1 MANVTP
7 PKYVRQILF
16 SLQSRGFAAYLV
28 GGCVRDI
35 LLGVR
40 PQDWDIC
47 TAALPE
53 QVLDVFPGSRPT
65 GIKHGTVTV
74 VIGSRSAEVTTF
86 RSEGDYTDH
95 RHPSSVAF
103 VGDLTTDL
111 MRRDF
116 TMNAMAVSADGLI
129 IDPYGGAEDIRRGCI
144 RCVGAPEKRFDED
157 ALRMLR
163 AFRFS
168 SRLGF
173 EIEPATLAAI
183 GKKAP
188 LAAGLAAER
197 VSAEVEKILLTARP
211 ETLNTVI
218 SLGLIDKYLDRRA
231 APEEEQLHRIAAL
244 PKKSLERWA
253 ALCRLLTVS
262 GAIRSAEQFLPA
274 LRLDSRS
281 IRCCNDACE
290 MLESPAPGSP
300 HEWKK
305 LLRQYGVD
313 SVSCAARCHD
323 ALCGGSSCRAL
334 KAVIKSGECFSMKQ
348 LAVDGDDLAALGLR
362 GRELGEML
370 SFLLGYVMEYPDNNR
385 RELLLSLASA
395 SEEYLMDSWENLK
408 RDCAACRGC
417 SLCETRRNLVFGV
430 GNEQA
435 QIMLIGE
442 GPGEQE
448 DKQGIPF
455 VGPAGHLLDDML
467 QMIDLDRSK
476 VYIANIVKCRPPGN
490 RDPLGIEQDAC
501 WQWLERQIA
510 LVQPRI
516 IVCLGRIAAMKII
529 KEDFRITR
537 EHGQWFDIDQR
548 RVMAT
553 FHPSALLRDQS
564 KRPDAFMDL
573 RALRKEIKAV
583 CDGVY

>member
-35 LLGVR
+35 LLGVS

-47 TAALPE
+47 TEALPE

-244 PKKSLERWA
+244 PKKALERWA

-262 GAIRSAEQFLPA
+262 GAIRSAEQ
-274 LRLDSRS
+274 
-281 IRCCNDACE
+281 I
-290 MLESPAPGSP
+290 G
-300 HEWKK
+300 
-305 LLRQYGVD
+305 
-313 SVSCAARCHD
+313 
-323 ALCGGSSCRAL
+323 RAH
-334 KAVIKSGECFSMKQ
+334 V
-348 LAVDGDDLAALGLR
+348 
-362 GRELGEML
+362 
-370 SFLLGYVMEYPDNNR
+370 
-385 RELLLSLASA
+385 
-395 SEEYLMDSWENLK
+395 
-408 RDCAACRGC
+408 
-417 SLCETRRNLVFGV
+417 
-430 GNEQA
+430 
-435 QIMLIGE
+435 
-442 GPGEQE
+442 
-448 DKQGIPF
+448 
-455 VGPAGHLLDDML
+455 
-467 QMIDLDRSK
+467 
-476 VYIANIVKCRPPGN
+476 
-490 RDPLGIEQDAC
+490 
-501 WQWLERQIA
+501 
-510 LVQPRI
+510 
-516 IVCLGRIAAMKII
+516 
-529 KEDFRITR
+529 
-537 EHGQWFDIDQR
+537 
-548 RVMAT
+548 
-553 FHPSALLRDQS
+553 
-564 KRPDAFMDL
+564 
-573 RALRKEIKAV
+573 
-583 CDGVY
+583 